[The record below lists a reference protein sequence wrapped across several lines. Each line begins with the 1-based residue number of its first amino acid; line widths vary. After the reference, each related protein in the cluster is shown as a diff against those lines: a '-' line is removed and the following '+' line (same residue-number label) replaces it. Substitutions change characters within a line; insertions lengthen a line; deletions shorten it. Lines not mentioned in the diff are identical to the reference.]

1 MKRFCSVSLFIV
13 SLVIGVFLITSCD
26 KKTTESEDTEAP
38 TVIITYPANN
48 SEIISGTLVTIQTD
62 VSDNE
67 EIEKVEFYIDDSLV
81 ETDYNSPY
89 NYEWDTTDLTVS
101 HTIYAKAFD
110 TSDNS
115 ATSDVITVT
124 ITEAIGNPP
133 NPPTNP
139 LPSDNATSVSIYTN
153 LSWDCTDPDGD
164 TLTYDVYF
172 GTSSDP
178 PLVNSGQSN
187 TTYDP
192 GTLNNEVTYYWK
204 IKAHDDHSNS
214 TTGDIWEFE
223 TRGEMI
229 FVQGGTFEMGDH
241 YNEGGSDELP
251 VHSVTLDDFYIGKYE
266 VTQTEYEAVVGNNP
280 SYFSGDDLPVEQV
293 TWCDAVTF
301 CNLKSQQEGLTPCY
315 NLNDWSCDFSANGY
329 RLPTE
334 AEWEYAARGG
344 INWTDDYRY
353 SGCHEYSDLP
363 DYAWYYSNSGYHTHE
378 VGTRL
383 PNQLDIYDM
392 SGNVW
397 EWCNDWYHRN
407 YYFSSPSNN
416 PQGPASGYFRINRCG
431 SCLFPAGNCKVA
443 DRDYFFPDAG
453 WDDLGFRFVRT
464 P

>member
-1 MKRFCSVSLFIV
+1 MKRLCYVSLLIV
-13 SLVIGVFLITSCD
+13 SLVIGVFLIISCD
-26 KKTTESEDTEAP
+26 KKTTEPEDTEVP

-81 ETDYNSPY
+81 EADYNSPY
-89 NYEWDTTDLTVS
+89 NYEWDTADLTGS
-101 HTIYAKAFD
+101 YTIYAKAFD

-124 ITEAIGNPP
+124 
-133 NPPTNP
+133 
-139 LPSDNATSVSIYTN
+139 SI
-153 LSWDCTDPDGD
+153 P
-164 TLTYDVYF
+164 
-172 GTSSDP
+172 
-178 PLVNSGQSN
+178 
-187 TTYDP
+187 
-192 GTLNNEVTYYWK
+192 
-204 IKAHDDHSNS
+204 
-214 TTGDIWEFE
+214 
-223 TRGEMI
+223 GEMI

-241 YNEGGSDELP
+241 YNEGQSDEIP

-280 SYFSGDDLPVEQV
+280 SYFSGDNLPVEQV

-344 INWTDDYRY
+344 VNWTDDYRY
-353 SGCHEYSDLP
+353 SGCHEYIVLP
-363 DYAWYYSNSGYHTHE
+363 DYAWYYSNSGSHTHE

-383 PNQLDIYDM
+383 PNQLDTYDM

-397 EWCNDWYHRN
+397 EWCNDWYNSN
-407 YYFSSPSNN
+407 YYSSSPSNN
-416 PQGPASGYFRINRCG
+416 PQGPASGSLRVIRCG
-431 SCLFPAGNCKVA
+431 SWLFPGGVCRVA
-443 DRDYFFPDAG
+443 FRDYFYPEFG
-453 WDDLGFRFVRT
+453 FDDLGFRFVRT